1 MQQETDEEHQIADYS
16 LVAETH
22 CILDDY
28 DNNNNPL
35 LQQAIGN

>member
-22 CILDDY
+22 CILDDIEG
-28 DNNNNPL
+28 NNNTYF
-35 LQQAIGN
+35 QQEDEN